1 MAIIREMS
9 LQKWR
14 NLIGYASHDVM
25 PCHCGNWILGKES
38 EREREQWWKGL
49 EASHWSVSP
58 RVMMSHDASWWQ
70 VGGRE
75 RGIHFNNCLNMKVAS
90 KAISQQLVIMTHSL
104 IYVHTHMIGLNIII
118 FIVPLMI
125 FMALITIFMRLSCLP
140 THSLYAYSG
149 VLKILFLIYH
159 CLPEL
164 LLLFIMKTIT
174 WQSLMSPW
182 QRRGIHSA
190 YHNEKSFFINQ

>member
-1 MAIIREMS
+1 
-9 LQKWR
+9 
-14 NLIGYASHDVM
+14 
-25 PCHCGNWILGKES
+25 
-38 EREREQWWKGL
+38 
-49 EASHWSVSP
+49 
-58 RVMMSHDASWWQ
+58 
-70 VGGRE
+70 
-75 RGIHFNNCLNMKVAS
+75 MKVAS

-104 IYVHTHMIGLNIII
+104 IYVHTHNRLEYNHIHSPFNDIHGFDNDIHEII
-118 FIVPLMI
+118 
-125 FMALITIFMRLSCLP
+125 LP
-140 THSLYAYSG
+140 AHTHSLYPYSG

-159 CLPEL
+159 CLPELL

>member
-1 MAIIREMS
+1 MATHHTMSCLVIVVIEFWGKRVRES
-9 LQKWR
+9 VSSDGKDWR
-14 NLIGYASHDVM
+14 HLIGQ
-25 PCHCGNWILGKES
+25 CH
-38 EREREQWWKGL
+38 
-49 EASHWSVSP
+49 HVSWC
-58 RVMMSHDASWWQ
+58 VMMCRDDRWA
-70 VGGRE
+70 GRE

-104 IYVHTHMIGLNIII
+104 IYVHNTHNRLEYNHIHI
-118 FIVPLMI
+118 PLMI

-164 LLLFIMKTIT
+164 LLLLFIMKTIT